1 MFKPQAQ
8 VCGVPGAVCLEGRRC
23 ACCWQVWGRLHPEP
37 REFAKHRCS
46 GPACSFSE
54 GALGGAR
61 GDSAGQGCPGDPPA
75 PEATLSNHRGSP
87 GACRGHSCEKQGA
100 RSQPLTEPLN
110 SCGLT
115 GRAGGTGGSNG
126 QRGGGTWCQLPNT
139 HSACHSAVTLG
150 ILVTNRTG

>member
-1 MFKPQAQ
+1 MRAAGRF
-8 VCGVPGAVCLEGRRC
+8 GAGCTQNHGSLLNTDVLALPAASLKGH
-23 ACCWQVWGRLHPEP
+23 WVGPE
-37 REFAKHRCS
+37 ETL
-46 GPACSFSE
+46 PAR
-54 GALGGAR
+54 GALETPLLQKPPSPTTGA
-61 GDSAGQGCPGDPPA
+61 P
-75 PEATLSNHRGSP
+75 P
-87 GACRGHSCEKQGA
+87 GACRSHSCEKQGA